1 MTVIGQCEL
10 CDQEKELQQSHIVP
24 SFVYKWMKK
33 SSVTGYFRHGETP
46 NKRVQDGD
54 KVYLLCKD
62 CEQRFGTWED
72 IFAKKVFTPLHEGG
86 SFERYGKW
94 LLKFS
99 TSVSWRVLIFFRNYL
114 DLNHF
119 PNNLL
124 PSVDKALNTWKDF
137 LLDKQPHPV
146 SFEQHMLPFT
156 GFIKDCNDPE
166 LPSNFNRYVARS
178 IDIDAACSKTEAF
191 IYVKMCRILLIGF
204 IAMDYPNLWRDT
216 KIHVNRGI
224 LEKKRYKV
232 PITIRNFMYYKAKRV
247 QKVQRSMTDR
257 QWDRI
262 GQDYEKNPE
271 KFRDSEM
278 FHAITRDS
286 IMFGDAAFDDV
297 RSK

>member
-1 MTVIGQCEL
+1 MTEIGQCEL

-72 IFAKKVFTPLHEGG
+72 IFAKKVFIPLHEGG

-124 PSVDKALNTWKDF
+124 PLVDKALNTWKDF

>member
-72 IFAKKVFTPLHEGG
+72 IFAKKVFIPLHEGG

-257 QWDRI
+257 QWDRL